1 MAHVNLTA
9 DRDAPSFSPT
19 PSQGNTNSYVYDVFI
34 NHCDSDVKK
43 TLASHIYLQLK
54 QQGLAVFLDQ
64 QDLQEGENT
73 TPQQEGENTTP
84 QIEGAI
90 RTASVHV
97 AIFSPG
103 YAESSWCLEEL
114 AQMLESGSTIIPV
127 FYKVEPSDLLWTR
140 AGDRD
145 YARTLKIL
153 LCILCMLVL
162 CIPLSIFVRIL
173 LFIPLSIIPWTLGEN
188 RVYARALRT
197 LQMKTTFDPQTN
209 KKKPRYDS
217 DTIEKWR
224 KALSDVSQISGFE
237 LNSCNGDE
245 GQLVDKVVQQV
256 LKKVRRPAPNVDR
269 HPRRL
274 PKKQK
279 NVMTVSLQF

>member
-34 NHCDSDVKK
+34 NHRGTDVKK
-43 TLASHIYLQLK
+43 TLASHIYRRLK

-64 QDLQEGENT
+64 QEL
-73 TPQQEGENTTP
+73 QEGENTTP

-103 YAESSWCLEEL
+103 YAESSWCLKEL
-114 AQMLESGSTIIPV
+114 VQMLESGSTIIPV
-127 FYKVEPSDLLWTR
+127 FYKVEPSDLRWTH

-145 YARTLKIL
+145 YARTLNIL
-153 LCILCMLVL
+153 LCMLVL

-188 RVYARALRT
+188 GVYARALRT
-197 LQMKTTFDPQTN
+197 LQKKTTFDPQTN

-224 KALSDVSQISGFE
+224 KALSDVSQISGFQ
-237 LNSCNGDE
+237 LNSCNG
-245 GQLVDKVVQQV
+245 
-256 LKKVRRPAPNVDR
+256 
-269 HPRRL
+269 
-274 PKKQK
+274 
-279 NVMTVSLQF
+279 

>member
-64 QDLQEGENT
+64 QELQEGENM
-73 TPQQEGENTTP
+73 TP
-84 QIEGAI
+84 QIERAI

-103 YAESSWCLEEL
+103 YAESSWCLKEL
-114 AQMLESGSTIIPV
+114 VQMLESGSTIIPV

-173 LFIPLSIIPWTLGEN
+173 LSIILWTLGKN
-188 RVYARALRT
+188 GVYARALRT
-197 LQMKTTFDPQTN
+197 LQ
-209 KKKPRYDS
+209 KKPRYDS

-224 KALSDVSQISGFE
+224 KALSDVSQISGFQ

-245 GQLVDKVVQQV
+245 GQLVDEVVQQV
-256 LKKVRRPAPNVDR
+256 LKKVRRRAPDVAR
-269 HPRRL
+269 YPRRL
-274 PKKQK
+274 LKKQK

>member
-64 QDLQEGENT
+64 QEL
-73 TPQQEGENTTP
+73 QEGENTTP

-97 AIFSPG
+97 AIFSLG
-103 YAESSWCLEEL
+103 YAESSWCLKEL
-114 AQMLESGSTIIPV
+114 VQMLESGSTIIPV

-173 LFIPLSIIPWTLGEN
+173 LFIPLSIILWTLGEN
-188 RVYARALRT
+188 GVYARALRT
-197 LQMKTTFDPQTN
+197 LQKKTTFDPQTN

-224 KALSDVSQISGFE
+224 KALSDVSQISGFQ

-245 GQLVDKVVQQV
+245 GQLVDEVVQQV
-256 LKKVRRPAPNVDR
+256 LKKVRRRAPDVAR
-269 HPRRL
+269 YPRRL
-274 PKKQK
+274 LKKQK